1 MRLSKKSSMHL
12 YKKILLI
19 IVILTPTNLFAEYEI
34 NINFESGFEFESQKI
49 LISDLKNSKSKKQIE
64 KILKRQ
70 DWIKDFSIVYKP
82 FKKEVYVS
90 ITNREPIFVLNNQF
104 FYDINLHKFKFDN
117 SKRDLVIVQ
126 GPVKNEEDIL
136 EIITRIDSISSINFN
151 LNKINYS
158 YVNGWDV
165 ITDKTLI
172 RFGNDLTETKF
183 KNFEY
188 TANYLFENGKN
199 PSIIDIRYRDG
210 VALNY
215 GK

>member
-1 MRLSKKSSMHL
+1 MHL
-12 YKKILLI
+12 YKKLLLI

-90 ITNREPIFVLNNQF
+90 FTNREPIFVIKNQF
-104 FYDINLHKFKFDN
+104 FYDINLNKFKFDN
-117 SKRDLVIVQ
+117 SNRDLVIVQ
-126 GPVKNEEDIL
+126 WPVNNEEDIL

-151 LNKINYS
+151 LNEINYS

>member
-1 MRLSKKSSMHL
+1 MPQYKL
-12 YKKILLI
+12 YILI
-19 IVILTPTNLFAEYEI
+19 IFIFASLNINSQYSI

-49 LISDLKNSKSKKQIE
+49 LISELKNSKSKKQIE
-64 KILKRQ
+64 KILERQ
-70 DWIKDFSIVYKP
+70 DWINNFSLVYKP
-82 FKKEVYVS
+82 FKKEVYLS
-90 ITNREPIFVLNNQF
+90 IANREPIFVLNNQF

-136 EIITRIDSISSINFN
+136 EIMNRIDSISSINFN
-151 LNKINYS
+151 VNEINYS

-165 ITDKTLI
+165 ITDKALI
-172 RFGNDLTETKF
+172 RFGNNLTETKF

-188 TANYLFENGKN
+188 TVNYLFENGKN
-199 PSIIDIRYRDG
+199 PSIIDMRYRDG
-210 VALNY
+210 VALNH

>member
-1 MRLSKKSSMHL
+1 MQGVIRN
-12 YKKILLI
+12 ILCI
-19 IVILTPTNLFAEYEI
+19 II
-34 NINFESGFEFESQKI
+34 
-49 LISDLKNSKSKKQIE
+49 
-64 KILKRQ
+64 
-70 DWIKDFSIVYKP
+70 IKFIFCNY
-82 FKKEVYVS
+82 F
-90 ITNREPIFVLNNQF
+90 NRRETF
-104 FYDINLHKFKFDN
+104 F
-117 SKRDLVIVQ
+117 
-126 GPVKNEEDIL
+126 
-136 EIITRIDSISSINFN
+136 
-151 LNKINYS
+151 INYS